1 MTVRKVP
8 KNQVPAALHDN
19 QDAVTVSQD
28 GDIVTVRQT
37 GELVSGYDG
46 DAVLGTGMSARQLV
60 ALDLNVG
67 APPEGD
73 AYYCESEPVGSIVGS
88 GTYQPEATQELYGVG
103 EGHIVMALD
112 ASVMQDA
119 TSATL
124 TINTYTHGS
133 KTLTINFVPN
143 E

>member
-1 MTVRKVP
+1 VTVRKVP

-37 GELVSGYDG
+37 GTLVSGYDG
-46 DAVLGTGMSARQLV
+46 DDVIGTGLSLSKIV
-60 ALDLNVG
+60 ALDVNIG
-67 APPEGD
+67 ANTGSVNNTDGGITYTVFIPNEAVQSIYGLGD
-73 AYYCESEPVGSIVGS
+73 GHAVIGLDVTALESS
-88 GTYQPEATQELYGVG
+88 
-103 EGHIVMALD
+103 LD
-112 ASVMQDA
+112 NTTTIEVIDMDA
-119 TSATL
+119 TRT
-124 TINTYTHGS
+124 